1 MQKISKSKIRN
12 SALLFGILTVL
23 TWGMT
28 SAQAAA
34 VEAVPEAFDTL
45 DANGDG
51 FVTAREADGGKI
63 AAEVFV
69 AADRDHD
76 GKLDTYEYVSAGLVK
91 EGAKL
96 Q

>member
-28 SAQAAA
+28 SAQAA
-34 VEAVPEAFDTL
+34 VEAVPEAFNTL

-76 GKLDTYEYVSAGLVK
+76 GKLDTYEYLSAGLVK
-91 EGAKL
+91 EGAKP

>member
-28 SAQAAA
+28 SAQAA
-34 VEAVPEAFDTL
+34 VEAVPEAFNTL

-91 EGAKL
+91 EGAKP